1 MEMLNQYKATAVLGV
16 AAAGYLVSVSL
27 PCQPSFFSGLMASGF
42 GAAMVGGLADWF
54 AVSALFRRPL
64 GIPWRT
70 AVIPRQ
76 RQRLFDMIVQMVQEE
91 LLTKENIKRKL
102 AEQDMPRIILTY
114 LEERG
119 GAKLLKRVVHKLLL
133 DILANLDHQEA
144 GRVLGI
150 LLGREAGRVRLAHL
164 LAQAGEWSLA
174 RGYDQQAAAYI
185 LGELRTMA
193 ARPEMRIL
201 LTSIL
206 REALLAYQ
214 GEKAMRHIVAA
225 LANITPEHLA
235 ELAQGKLSDWLEAL
249 KQPEHPLRQRLRDR
263 LVSLMAALRTD
274 PAVQAKAAQWQER
287 LLTRIDLAPLAAR
300 LVLDMQQRAA
310 RHPQA
315 AARWLKDIDKQW
327 DRLMDGF
334 CQDRQQQDRLG
345 EWIRNV
351 LGEFIDLY
359 HKKLGALVQARLDQ
373 FSDRDL
379 VGFIEGRVGNDLQMI
394 RINGSVVGGLA
405 GMLVYLLTYWI

>member
-1 MEMLNQYKATAVLGV
+1 MSGKMLNQYKATAVLGV
-16 AAAGYLVSVSL
+16 ATAGYLVSL
-27 PCQPSFFSGLMASGF
+27 PCQHSFFGGLMASGF

-76 RQRLFDMIVQMVQEE
+76 RRRLFDMIVQMVQAE

-119 GAKLLKRVVHKLLL
+119 GARLVKRMIHKLLL
-133 DILANLDHQEA
+133 DILAKMDSQET

-150 LLGREAGRVRLAHL
+150 LLQREAGRIRLAPV
-164 LAQAGEWSLA
+164 LAQVCEWSLA
-174 RGYDQQAAAYI
+174 NGYDQRAAKYV
-185 LGELRTMA
+185 LDELKTIV

-201 LTSIL
+201 LTSVL
-206 REALLAYQ
+206 REALIAYE
-214 GEKAMRHIVAA
+214 GEKAMRQIAAA
-225 LANITPEHLA
+225 LANITPERLA
-235 ELAQGKLSDWLEAL
+235 ELAQNKLSDWLEEL

-263 LVSLMAALRTD
+263 MISLAAALRTD
-274 PAVQAKAAQWQER
+274 PAVQAKLSEWQER
-287 LLTRIDLAPLAAR
+287 MMARVDLAPLAAR
-300 LVLDMQQRAA
+300 LVRDMQQRAA
-310 RHPQA
+310 SHPQDA
-315 AARWLKDIDKQW
+315 VRWLKDIDEQL
-327 DRLMDGF
+327 DRLMDCF
-334 CQDRQQQDRLG
+334 RQDRQQQDRIG

-351 LGEFIDLY
+351 LEEFIDLY
-359 HKKLGALVQARLDQ
+359 HKKLGNLVQARLDQ
-373 FSDRDL
+373 FSNRDL
-379 VGFIEGRVGNDLQMI
+379 VEFIEGRVGNDLQMI

-405 GMLVYLLTYWI
+405 GMTVYLLTYWI